1 MAEIYRIPPFLGSRL
16 STSPCKPLCCPVR
29 RAPQCAALHRASSQK
44 LGPSCGVTER
54 YIVMCYVNHF
64 GAKLLRSRPPSRCP
78 LLEITGQCL
87 AITNRAPLRADVLP
101 SWKGRGASPST
112 RVSLPEGSFIG
123 LLGVIGE
130 GRESKKINPKCCF
143 PCFLPWCRVHPN
155 RGVPRM
161 AVKFSWCLV
170 RTRACFRCNGPK
182 TNSGAG
188 VDVRQDG
195 RR

>member
-1 MAEIYRIPPFLGSRL
+1 M
-16 STSPCKPLCCPVR
+16 CCAILR
-29 RAPQCAALHRASSQK
+29 CAALHRASSQK

-64 GAKLLRSRPPSRCP
+64 GAKLLRSGPPSRSP

-87 AITNRAPLRADVLP
+87 AITNRAPSRADVLP
-101 SWKGRGASPST
+101 SWKGRGASPFA
-112 RVSLPEGSFIG
+112 RVSLPEGPFIG
-123 LLGVIGE
+123 GNWGGE
-130 GRESKKINPKCCF
+130 RDKKIDPKCCF

-161 AVKFSWCLV
+161 AVKFSSCPV
-170 RTRACFRCNGPK
+170 RTRNCFRCDRPK

-188 VDVRQDG
+188 VDVRRDG